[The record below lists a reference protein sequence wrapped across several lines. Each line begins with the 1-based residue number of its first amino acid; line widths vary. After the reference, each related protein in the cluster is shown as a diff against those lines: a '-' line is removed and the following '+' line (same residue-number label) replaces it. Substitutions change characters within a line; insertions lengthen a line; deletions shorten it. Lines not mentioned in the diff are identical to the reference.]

1 MKIYSLVSGVAIATV
16 LGFSPLA
23 EAADPDVIAFTCDDC
38 SYTEAKN
45 IIRDRTIPSFHCT
58 SGNPDEIITIGN
70 QVCHSQPVFSAVLN
84 KSTGTLWGFRSSHT
98 NQGGTPMTMQLQVEQ
113 HNHNSTIKNMIRDGV
128 QYTEDLSGA
137 LQNVASKVSDSFATA
152 TAYEQWV
159 NGQSPSMVNVASTT
173 NSSSEFSCTE
183 SSEYK
188 AVKAATSGEFKN
200 RLRAEINEA
209 YLDENLQR
217 TDDFDDFQFNGF
229 GLGLQKSGFSVSI
242 SWDNELVDKT
252 AFFTFLTPD
261 PLATEDNQEP
271 SVVAFKL
278 SPISNGI
285 SISLDATKTHISGNY
300 WSVMT
305 DSSVTSLE
313 VSPCAAEALEDAFGT
328 PTTSGPSGGG
338 GGGNYIPPSNGGGTS
353 LPGVGGGGG
362 DGWDSQVCDKHY
374 YDSEGNKVITIKV
387 MC

>member
-23 EAADPDVIAFTCDDC
+23 EASDPDVQAFTCDNC

-45 IIRDRTIPSFHCT
+45 IIRDRAIPSFHCS
-58 SGNPDEIITIGN
+58 SGNPNEIITIGN
-70 QVCHSQPVFSAVLN
+70 QVCYSQPILSAVLN

-98 NQGGTPMTMQLQVEQ
+98 NQGGTPMNMQLQIEQ

-128 QYTEDLSGA
+128 QFTEDLSGA
-137 LQNVASKVSDSFATA
+137 LQNVASKVGDSFATGA
-152 TAYEQWV
+152 DFEQWV
-159 NGQSPSMVNVASTT
+159 SGQNASMSILTPAIS
-173 NSSSEFSCTE
+173 SSSEFSCTE
-183 SSEYK
+183 SSEYQ
-188 AVKAATSGEFKN
+188 AVRAATSGEFRN

-209 YLDENLQR
+209 YLDEDLQR

-229 GLGLQKSGFSVSI
+229 GLGIQKSGFSVSI

-261 PLATEDNQEP
+261 PLATESNQEP
-271 SVVAFKL
+271 SVVAFNL
-278 SPISNGI
+278 SPTGNGI

-305 DSSVTSLE
+305 NPSVTPLE
-313 VSPCAAEALEDAFGT
+313 VSPCAAEALEEAFGT
-328 PTTSGPSGGG
+328 PTTSGPSSGG

-353 LPGVGGGGG
+353 LPVGGGGG
-362 DGWDSQVCDKHY
+362 DGWESQWCDQHHY
-374 YDSEGNKVITIKV
+374 DRNGNHTITVKV